1 MGRKSTNTKKKNKNR
16 HRSKAQKVRRIAEKI
31 RDRKLPIIDR
41 KTGEEHMLLEGEEM
55 VRCYDFKTFKEHKYH
70 FVTSFGRTITILS
83 GTPYFL
89 KQSPNNEGYLQFGY
103 WTYVHRAVWFSF
115 AYDAIKNKK
124 EMPDNYKLPKGIS
137 SSKTNLRKIAEE
149 SRTYVV
155 HHKDKN
161 PQNNHIT
168 NLECCF
174 ISSHSMLHK
183 FEDLQGT
190 TDDETDRMRLEYLY
204 QRKDITEPSIISSD
218 SSLSITELSPE
229 SVRRLQNSIELRAHM
244 ITEWVFKVYG
254 AEYFQK
260 DRICVIDDGSMIHCF
275 DVRDGVPTKS
285 STVPVPLPEPDILYE
300 IPSDR
305 ISVSLRR

>member
-1 MGRKSTNTKKKNKNR
+1 MGRKSTNTKKENKDRN
-16 HRSKAQKVRRIAEKI
+16 RSKGQKVRRIAAKI

-70 FVTSFGRTITILS
+70 FVTNFGRTITLWRD
-83 GTPYFL
+83 TPYFL
-89 KQSPNNEGYLQFGY
+89 KQSPNEQGYLLFGN

-124 EMPDNYKLPKGIS
+124 EMPDNYKLPEGIS
-137 SSKTNLRKIAEE
+137 SSKTNLRKIAKA
-149 SRTYVV
+149 SHTYEI
-155 HHKDKN
+155 HHEDKN

-190 TDDETDRMRLEYLY
+190 TDDETDKMRLEYLY

-229 SVRRLQNSIELRAHM
+229 SVRRLQNSIELRASI
-244 ITEWVFKVYG
+244 ITKWVSNVYG

-260 DRICVIDDGSMIHCF
+260 DRICVIDDGSMLHCF
-275 DVRDGVPTKS
+275 DVRDGVPTKRS
-285 STVPVPLPEPDILYE
+285 KVPVPMSEPDILYE